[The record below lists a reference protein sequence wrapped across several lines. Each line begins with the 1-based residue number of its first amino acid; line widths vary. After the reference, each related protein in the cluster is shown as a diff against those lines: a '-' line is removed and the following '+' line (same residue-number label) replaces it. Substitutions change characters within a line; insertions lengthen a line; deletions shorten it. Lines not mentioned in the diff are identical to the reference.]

1 MVITYMVMSLYCGY
15 SIILFVLGYFY
26 LIVYVPFN
34 IFECCFYVVWRG
46 GGFKIASLFIL
57 YTTQCV
63 CSYNKTF
70 CKDLTILIIY

>member
-15 SIILFVLGYFY
+15 PIILFVLGSFY

-46 GGFKIASLFIL
+46 GGVQNSQPV
-57 YTTQCV
+57 YTVYSTMCM
-63 CSYNKTF
+63 
-70 CKDLTILIIY
+70 